1 VWIENNGIIGE
12 DFMNLKRF
20 LPVVMDNLIWF
31 LLALVIIFFGLSA
44 DNFFSTGNLL
54 NVLYN
59 ASVLGLLVIGQ
70 SFTLITGNFD
80 LSAESVLGL
89 TGLMGIWLM
98 NTAGWP
104 VYGSGFMLPIYLAV
118 PIILLLGILIGLF
131 NGVMITRFRMNNFV
145 ETLAMMITLR
155 GFMLVL
161 NGGQTAYNKIPAYS
175 YIGLHKLGSIP
186 FPVIILL
193 VAYVIAYIVTTHT
206 PFGREVY
213 AVGANR
219 NAALASGAKPEQR
232 IVQVYMISGFM
243 AALAGWV
250 LSARLTSAM
259 STLGSGMI
267 FEVMAASVIGGI
279 SLKGGQGKIINGLGG
294 VILLT
299 VISAGLNMMSVNV
312 FWVETIRGLI
322 IILAMLIEAQ
332 RVRYIFPAVKKEK
345 SKTA

>member
-1 VWIENNGIIGE
+1 
-12 DFMNLKRF
+12 MNSKRI
-20 LPVVMDNLIWF
+20 LPILLDNLIWF
-31 LLALVIIFFGLSA
+31 LLILVVIFFGLSS
-44 DNFFSTGNLL
+44 DNFFTTGNLL

-89 TGLMGIWLM
+89 AGLLGIWLM
-98 NTAGWP
+98 NASGWP
-104 VYGSGFMLPIYLAV
+104 IYGSGLMLPLYVAIPL
-118 PIILLLGILIGLF
+118 ILLMGTLIGLF
-131 NGVMITRFRMNNFV
+131 NGIMITKFKMNSFV
-145 ETLAMMITLR
+145 ETLAMLISLR
-155 GFMLVL
+155 GIMLVV
-161 NGGQTAYNKIPAYS
+161 NGGQTAFNKIPAYN
-175 YIGLHKLGSIP
+175 YIGLHKVGPVP

-193 VAYVIAYIVTTHT
+193 VAYFIAYIVTTHT
-206 PFGREVY
+206 PFGREIY

-219 NAALASGAKPEQR
+219 NAALASGAQPERR

-250 LSARLTSAM
+250 LSARLTNAM
-259 STLGSGMI
+259 SSLGNGMI

-294 VILLT
+294 VLLLT
-299 VISAGLNMMSVNV
+299 IISAGLNIMSVNV

-322 IILAMLIEAQ
+322 IIIAMLIEAQ
-332 RVRYIFPAVKKEK
+332 RVRYISPTIKKEQP
-345 SKTA
+345 KTA